1 MEKEFLLGF
10 SETNIMGY
18 SRDTSHI
25 LWKASEEQTALHK
38 KAKAP
43 SYQLCIDGWWAAKPC
58 GGALALFQSYLNT
71 CLFSMHVPDA

>member
-43 SYQLCIDGWWAAKPC
+43 SYQLCIDGW
-58 GGALALFQSYLNT
+58 
-71 CLFSMHVPDA
+71 